1 MNDLSKAREL
11 LLQDYIKEFDPSRK
25 EIDAFMHG
33 VTWMMDYV
41 TDDDNLGS
49 YIPDKVCLHRQ
60 QRDIEELMEKID
72 WLQGE
77 NKRLVSE
84 LRKRDLMTSEER
96 RVWKKEGE
104 AQRLSLLIA
113 ELRQTV
119 NKLRAENEKW
129 MNRYLV
135 ETVDNKIL
143 KNN

>member
-25 EIDAFMHG
+25 EIDAFMYG

-41 TDDDNLGS
+41 TDDDNLGA
-49 YIPDKVCLHRQ
+49 YISDKVCLHRQ

-77 NKRLVSE
+77 NKRLVNE

-143 KNN
+143 RNN

>member
-25 EIDAFMHG
+25 EIDAFMYG

-41 TDDDNLGS
+41 TDDDNLGA

-77 NKRLVSE
+77 NKRLVNE
-84 LRKRDLMTSEER
+84 LRERDLMTSEER

-143 KNN
+143 RNN

>member
-25 EIDAFMHG
+25 EIDAFMYG

-41 TDDDNLGS
+41 TDDDNLGA

-77 NKRLVSE
+77 NKRLVNE